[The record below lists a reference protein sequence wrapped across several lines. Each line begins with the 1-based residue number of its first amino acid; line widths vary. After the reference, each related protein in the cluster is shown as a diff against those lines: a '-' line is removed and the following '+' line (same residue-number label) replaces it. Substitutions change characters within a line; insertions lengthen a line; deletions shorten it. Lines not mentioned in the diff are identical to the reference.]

1 MISTVWAVAGL
12 GLKSAIDIGVH
23 TRVGLRRCTSQSEEE
38 LYKRAFWC
46 LVELDRMS
54 CAAMGRTLSLRDE
67 DFDVEYPLDVDDEYW
82 DTGNPSKNFIQPA
95 GQTSKVS
102 MFIMSLKL
110 ERILAFALKNIYTV
124 NRTARGVEKD
134 DPEYQK
140 RLIAELDSDLYAW
153 LDQVPPD
160 LKWDPERQDPVLFKQ
175 SAALFATYYFAQV
188 GPFFRVSVDDT
199 YS

>member
-1 MISTVWAVAGL
+1 
-12 GLKSAIDIGVH
+12 
-23 TRVGLRRCTSQSEEE
+23 
-38 LYKRAFWC
+38 
-46 LVELDRMS
+46 MS

-124 NRTARGVEKD
+124 NRTARGL
-134 DPEYQK
+134 K
-140 RLIAELDSDLYAW
+140 RMIQSIKSD
-153 LDQVPPD
+153 
-160 LKWDPERQDPVLFKQ
+160 
-175 SAALFATYYFAQV
+175 
-188 GPFFRVSVDDT
+188 
-199 YS
+199 